1 MKKSTKYLLIAG
13 VIGLISF
20 TFNVNEELKLA
31 EDLGFD
37 SVETMRAAQDLGFD
51 DMDTFRLASERG
63 FANMETMST
72 AQDLGF
78 DDMSAYSEYLEE
90 SALATVRGFTSIEIM
105 RTARDLGFYN
115 MPAYSE
121 YLARQQ
127 AEQERAAAQA
137 ARQEQERARVQA
149 ARAERERYS
158 LREGC
163 PLRDRQEYA
172 TNPGFTAGE
181 IFRIV
186 AERGGAVN
194 EAFGNCNRCASY
206 TRNQLLSYGLRQEAA
221 STVLFDACSNLL
233 ESYARN
239 REVWSA
245 MQRAGQ

>member
-1 MKKSTKYLLIAG
+1 MIAG

-78 DDMSAYSEYLEE
+78 DDMSAYSEYL
-90 SALATVRGFTSIEIM
+90 
-105 RTARDLGFYN
+105 
-115 MPAYSE
+115 
-121 YLARQQ
+121 ARQQ

-137 ARQEQERARVQA
+137 DRQEQERARVQA
-149 ARAERERYS
+149 VRAERERYS

>member
-78 DDMSAYSEYLEE
+78 DDMSAYSEYL
-90 SALATVRGFTSIEIM
+90 
-105 RTARDLGFYN
+105 
-115 MPAYSE
+115 
-121 YLARQQ
+121 ARQQ

-137 ARQEQERARVQA
+137 DRQEQERARVQA
-149 ARAERERYS
+149 VRAERERYS

>member
-37 SVETMRAAQDLGFD
+37 SVEAMRAAQDLGFD

-78 DDMSAYSEYLEE
+78 DDMSAYSEYL
-90 SALATVRGFTSIEIM
+90 
-105 RTARDLGFYN
+105 
-115 MPAYSE
+115 
-121 YLARQQ
+121 ARQQ

-137 ARQEQERARVQA
+137 DRQEQERARVQA
-149 ARAERERYS
+149 VRAERERYS

>member
-37 SVETMRAAQDLGFD
+37 SVEAMRAAQDLGFD

-78 DDMSAYSEYLEE
+78 DDMSAYSEYL
-90 SALATVRGFTSIEIM
+90 
-105 RTARDLGFYN
+105 
-115 MPAYSE
+115 
-121 YLARQQ
+121 ARQQ

-137 ARQEQERARVQA
+137 DRQEQERARVQA
-149 ARAERERYS
+149 VRAERERYS

-233 ESYARN
+233 ESYSRN